1 MYFAILYKPT
11 SEICEVENGVCYDC
25 HTSREKAEASILKT
39 NKPESYEVV
48 VLPDGL
54 IPFQETESG
63 KIQIAEKAWH
73 EYFENNKKLQ
83 TLTEYEIS
91 FYADG
96 FIEAFRL
103 CKEGK
108 I

>member
-11 SEICEVENGVCYDC
+11 QEICEVENGVCYDC
-25 HTSREKAEASILKT
+25 YTSKEKAEASIHEM
-39 NKPESYEVV
+39 NKPQDYQVV
-48 VLPDGL
+48 VLPQNL

-63 KIQIAEKAWH
+63 RIEVAERAWH
-73 EYFENNKKLQ
+73 EYFESNKKLQ
-83 TLTEYEIS
+83 ALSENDLA

-103 CKEGK
+103 MKEGK
-108 I
+108 L